1 MDSVPEKLLDIGSRL
16 GADFLKFG
24 PAFSNDDPFLRIALD
39 VDRAVYPRLFRIG
52 LIPPLC
58 DDGRDV
64 RDLFTRRCEDL
75 FADHLRDDGAHRLIR
90 ELIFTKDRLAFGK
103 MFDDLYK

>member
-1 MDSVPEKLLDIGSRL
+1 
-16 GADFLKFG
+16 
-24 PAFSNDDPFLRIALD
+24 LRIALD

-103 MFDDLYK
+103 MFDDLYKKIVYRLAPQRRHRNDLREVVLFRIVFDER